1 MTIQSREARIR
12 KQLLLFF
19 GFPCFFS
26 GFFQFCS
33 PTNAEVKLWYFSKN
47 LAYILSPFLNFFPP
61 YVFEKQKKK
70 HEMFLF
76 LLSYSSFARCRFFL
90 FPFSPS
96 AKFEAERKWKKERR
110 WEGYKNKS
118 VKNTLFN
125 IFFKKIISIF
135 LEILQRSSSAEAGKL
150 KNEDWHSRFPECLDF
165 APKKWRFGW
174 GEIWDVCA
182 RRKGKY
188 QQNFLSRTD
197 DGRSAQERK
206 RWGRKNF
213 FPFTRVFF
221 GLPVFWEENLSVL
234 VLSIFASPQQATFRA
249 IKIQSVRRRPL
260 FLAQDFGFFG
270 ELVC

>member
-47 LAYILSPFLNFFPP
+47 LAYKTFPLFEFFST
-61 YVFEKQKKK
+61 VCFRESTKKQQ

-76 LLSYSSFARCRFFL
+76 LLSYSSFARCRCFL

-125 IFFKKIISIF
+125 VYF
-135 LEILQRSSSAEAGKL
+135 
-150 KNEDWHSRFPECLDF
+150 
-165 APKKWRFGW
+165 
-174 GEIWDVCA
+174 
-182 RRKGKY
+182 
-188 QQNFLSRTD
+188 
-197 DGRSAQERK
+197 
-206 RWGRKNF
+206 
-213 FPFTRVFF
+213 
-221 GLPVFWEENLSVL
+221 
-234 VLSIFASPQQATFRA
+234 
-249 IKIQSVRRRPL
+249 
-260 FLAQDFGFFG
+260 
-270 ELVC
+270 